1 MITIKLIK
9 DSDFEV
15 TVKLKSTTQ
24 HVVHLS
30 NDFYKLLTDGKVSH
44 ENLIKASFEFLLD
57 RESNNSILSQF
68 DLEAISHYFP
78 EYEKVMKKRLKP

>member
-9 DSDFEV
+9 DCDFEV

-30 NDFYKLLTDGKVSH
+30 NDFYKSLTDGKVSH
-44 ENLIKASFEFLLD
+44 ENLIKASFEFLLE
-57 RESNNSILSQF
+57 RESNNSILSEF
-68 DLEAISHYFP
+68 DLEVISQYFP
-78 EYEKVMKKRLKP
+78 EYEKEIKKRLNI

>member
-9 DSDFEV
+9 DCDFEV

-24 HVVHLS
+24 HLVHLS
-30 NDFYKLLTDGKVSH
+30 NDFYKSLTDGKVSH
-44 ENLIKASFEFLLD
+44 ENLIKASFEFLLE

-68 DLEAISHYFP
+68 DLEVISHYFP
-78 EYEKVMKKRLKP
+78 EYEKEMKRRLKT

>member
-24 HVVHLS
+24 HVVQLS
-30 NDFYKLLTDGKVSH
+30 NDFYKSLTDGKVSH
-44 ENLIKASFEFLLD
+44 ENLIKASFEFLLE

-68 DLEAISHYFP
+68 DLEVISHYFP
-78 EYEKVMKKRLKP
+78 EYEKEIKKRLKL

>member
-1 MITIKLIK
+1 MITIKLIE

-24 HVVHLS
+24 HVVHVS
-30 NDFYKLLTDGKVSH
+30 NNFYKLLTDGKVSCEH
-44 ENLIKASFEFLLD
+44 LIKSSFEFLLE

-68 DLEAISHYFP
+68 DLEVISHYFP
-78 EYEKVMKKRLKP
+78 EYEKEIKKRLKR

>member
-15 TVKLKSTTQ
+15 TVKLKSTSQ
-24 HVVHLS
+24 HKVHIS
-30 NDFYKLLTDGKVSH
+30 NDLYNSLTDGKVSH
-44 ENLIKASFEFLLD
+44 ENLIKASFEFLLE

-68 DLEAISHYFP
+68 DLEVISHYFP
-78 EYEKVMKKRLKP
+78 EYEKEIKKRLKT

>member
-9 DSDFEV
+9 DSDFGV

-24 HVVHLS
+24 HEVHVS
-30 NDFYKLLTDGKVSH
+30 NDFHKSLTDGKVSH
-44 ENLIKASFEFLLD
+44 ESLIKASFEFLLE

-68 DLEAISHYFP
+68 DLEVISQYFP
-78 EYEKVMKKRLKP
+78 EYEKEIKKRLKP

>member
-1 MITIKLIK
+1 MITIQLIK

-24 HVVHLS
+24 HRVHVS
-30 NDFYKLLTDGKVSH
+30 KDFYYSLTDGKVSQEH
-44 ENLIKASFEFLLD
+44 LIKSSFEFLLE

-68 DLEAISHYFP
+68 DLEVISHYFP
-78 EYEKVMKKRLKP
+78 EYEKEMKKRLKA

>member
-30 NDFYKLLTDGKVSH
+30 NDFYKSLTDGKVSH
-44 ENLIKASFEFLLD
+44 DNLIKASFEFLLE

-68 DLEAISHYFP
+68 DLEVISHYFP
-78 EYEKVMKKRLKP
+78 EYEKEMKRRLKI

>member
-24 HVVHLS
+24 HEVHVS
-30 NDFYKLLTDGKVSH
+30 NDLYKSLTDGKVSH
-44 ENLIKASFEFLLD
+44 ESLFKASFGFFLG
-57 RESNNSILSQF
+57 RKSKNSIFSQF
-68 DLEAISHYFP
+68 
-78 EYEKVMKKRLKP
+78 V

>member
-30 NDFYKLLTDGKVSH
+30 NDFYKSLTDGKVSH
-44 ENLIKASFEFLLD
+44 ENLIKASFEFLLE
-57 RESNNSILSQF
+57 RESNNSILSRF
-68 DLEAISHYFP
+68 DLEVISHYFP
-78 EYEKVMKKRLKP
+78 EYEKEMKKRLKT

>member
-24 HVVHLS
+24 HRVHVS
-30 NDFYKLLTDGKVSH
+30 KDFYNLLTDGKISYEH
-44 ENLIKASFEFLLD
+44 LIKSSFEFLLE
-57 RESNNSILSQF
+57 RESNNSILSRF
-68 DLEAISHYFP
+68 DLEVISHYFP
-78 EYEKVMKKRLKP
+78 EYEKEMKKRMKT

>member
-9 DSDFEV
+9 DSDFKV

-24 HVVHLS
+24 HEVHVS
-30 NDFYKLLTDGKVSH
+30 NDFYNLLTDGKVSL
-44 ENLIKASFEFLLD
+44 ENLIQASFEFLLE

-68 DLEAISHYFP
+68 DLEVISHYFP
-78 EYEKVMKKRLKP
+78 EYEKEMKRRLKT